1 MTVPIP
7 MMPLVAFG
15 LLAIA
20 LVYTGWSTRKRI
32 QRPELPRRD
41 PPA

>member
-1 MTVPIP
+1 MVLIP
-7 MMPLVAFG
+7 MMPIVAFG

-20 LVYTGWSTRKRI
+20 LVYTGYSARKRL

-41 PPA
+41 PPS